1 MKSSF
6 SKLWLGASVAAT
18 MVVLGSASAQNVQGG
33 VTGNVTDPSGAVIA
47 GAQVQV
53 HNLDTGVDS
62 TTVSDG
68 SGLYRIS
75 YLPIGRY
82 SLTIRAKGFGEST
95 VPPFQVEALQVP
107 TFNVQLTPGGGS
119 ETVTVSTAAPILDT
133 SDSTLSGTFTANAIQ
148 NFPLNGLD
156 FSALT
161 LYVPG
166 AVSTAGTSGTTSI
179 ERSTNSNDTV
189 NLNGNRAQA
198 NNFTLDGIDLN
209 ETFNNLI
216 AYSPSPEALGEV
228 KVLTANSPADYGNVN
243 GGGVVS
249 VLKSGTNQIHGSAFG
264 FLQNYLLN
272 ANTWNHNHAIP
283 KIPKNSYTQDQFGG
297 TLGGPILHDK
307 LFFFVDYLGSREHSG
322 GTSTTSVFTQ
332 AMRNGDFSA
341 LCNTFTTAGIC
352 AQPTTAKPNPG
363 IQLYDSE
370 NGFAPYVGDKG
381 IPILNPV
388 ARFLFANP
396 NLYPLPNATP
406 VDGLTEND
414 LQGPARSFRANNQ
427 GDIRVDYS
435 PRNAD
440 KVNAFYSM
448 STAYDSSTSVLP
460 VAFPGT
466 NIFPSKLGG
475 ANWIH
480 IFSANIVN
488 SALIGFT
495 RVNWNEGL
503 PVDNTG
509 AFGTSGDAKVGINFP
524 NQTYQGFTYQNI
536 SGGLSGLG
544 NAALDNNTLTDNTYS
559 YIDNLNIQR
568 GAHTFTIGVQ
578 ALRYQNNYPTSN
590 ANNNNGGGFLGQLGY
605 TGAFTSDSAIP
616 GGSGFGGADFVLDRV
631 ANADATLGS
640 SNVGQR
646 QWRVAGYLN
655 DDWKASSTLTINVG
669 VRYEYDQPW
678 YEQNNKTGNINI
690 ATGQVIYA
698 GSIPAGAPAGS
709 GLCSNRACYQAN
721 YRQIM
726 PRVGFAYQANN
737 RFVIRGGYGA
747 TSFFEG
753 NSSNQRLTSITP
765 FVQAVDDTTSTPTPG
780 SATQAIPRT
789 AEEGFAGST
798 TQFLGSFNV
807 YPQNIQPAYVQEYNL
822 TTEYALSRTI
832 SLQVGYLGEQGQHI
846 EDYGN
851 LNQWQVP
858 GDQTSAPYYN
868 NRYLGVNA
876 IDPSVSIGSG
886 QLLITESRAA
896 MNYNAL
902 QAVVR
907 ERLNHGLEFT
917 FNYTYGKAL
926 TNSLGNYGL
935 NVNGYSGAFQNY
947 YNSAA
952 DWGPAGYDV
961 RHNISFNGTYALPFG
976 QGKDFL
982 SHSNRLVDGALGGW
996 RISVAGVAY
1005 TGFPETVYLNNNY
1018 NNSDSYGNSRPNQ
1031 YRALKVVNRSLTNYF
1046 GTDPSATP
1054 CAANMNNGVC
1064 AFGLPAPNT
1073 FGTASNGDVRGPG
1086 YLNVDMSAFKD
1097 FRTFREQV
1105 IGFRFD
1111 AFNVFNIASYGNP
1124 DTNLQDTTF
1133 GNVADQTVRSQER
1146 RFQFSAH
1153 YRF

>member
-1 MKSSF
+1 MRNDCRKP
-6 SKLWLGASVAAT
+6 WLGACTAVMIAGVS
-18 MVVLGSASAQNVQGG
+18 SAFAQNTQGG
-33 VTGNVTDPSGAVIA
+33 ITGNITDSSGAVIA
-47 GAQVQV
+47 GARVLA
-53 HNLDTGVDS
+53 HNVDTGVDS
-62 TTVSDG
+62 SAVSDAA
-68 SGLYRIS
+68 GLYRIP

-82 SLTIRAKGFGEST
+82 TLTIHADGFGDSN
-95 VPPFQVEALQVP
+95 VPAFQIEALQVP
-107 TFNVQLTPGGGS
+107 TFNVSLKPGGAS
-119 ETVTVSTAAPILDT
+119 ETVTVSDAAPILDT
-133 SDSTLSGTFTANAIQ
+133 SDATLSGTFTANTIE

-166 AVSTAGTSGTTSI
+166 SVSTVGTSGTTSI
-179 ERSTNSNDTV
+179 ERSTNSNNTV

-264 FLQNYLLN
+264 FLQDYRLN
-272 ANTWNHNHAIP
+272 ANSWNNKHAIP
-283 KIPKNSYTQDQFGG
+283 QIAKDSYSQDQFGG
-297 TLGGPILHDK
+297 TLGGPILRNK

-322 GTSTTSVFTQ
+322 GISPASVFTQ

-341 LCNTFTTAGIC
+341 LLATAF
-352 AQPTTAKPNPG
+352 PL
-363 IQLYDSE
+363 QLYDPQ

-381 IPILNPV
+381 VPILNPV
-388 ARFLFANP
+388 AKFLFANP

-406 VDGLTEND
+406 QDGLTKND
-414 LQGPARSFRANNQ
+414 YQGPSRSFRANNQ
-427 GDIRVDYS
+427 GDVRIDFS

-440 KVNAFYSM
+440 KVNGFFSI
-448 STAYDSSTSVLP
+448 STAYDGSTSVLP
-460 VAFPGT
+460 VAFPGA
-466 NIFPSKLGG
+466 NLFPSKLGG

-480 IFSANIVN
+480 VFSPKIVN
-488 SALIGFT
+488 SALVGFT

-509 AFGTSGDAKVGINFP
+509 VFGTAGDAKVGINFP
-524 NQTYQGFTYQNI
+524 NQAYQGFTFQNI
-536 SGGLSGLG
+536 SGGLSGVG
-544 NAALDNNTLTDNTYS
+544 NAALEDNTLTDNTYS
-559 YIDNLNIQR
+559 YIDNLSIQR
-568 GAHTFTIGVQ
+568 GAHTLTLGVQ

-590 ANNNNGGGFLGQLGY
+590 ANNNNGGGYLGQLGY
-605 TGAFTSDSAIP
+605 TGAFTSGSAIP
-616 GGSGFGGADFVLDRV
+616 GKSGFGGADFVLDRV
-631 ANADATLGS
+631 ANAAATLGS

-646 QWRVAGYLN
+646 QWRAAAYFN
-655 DDWKASSTLTINVG
+655 DDWKASSNLTINIG
-669 VRYEYDQPW
+669 IRYEYDQPW

-690 ATGQVIYA
+690 ATGQVVYA
-698 GSIPAGAPAGS
+698 GQIPAGAPAGS

-721 YRQIM
+721 YDQIM
-726 PRVGFAYQANN
+726 PRVGFAYQAND
-737 RFVIRGGYGA
+737 RFVVRGGYGA

-765 FVQAVDDTTSTPTPG
+765 FVQAVNDTTSTPVPGTP
-780 SATQAIPRT
+780 SASRT
-789 AEEGFAGST
+789 AEQGFSGST
-798 TQFLGSFNV
+798 TQLLGSFNV

-822 TTEYALSRTI
+822 TTEYALSRTVSVQI
-832 SLQVGYLGEQGQHI
+832 GYLGEQGQHI

-851 LNQWQVP
+851 LNQWRTP

-868 NRYLGVNA
+868 NPYLGVNA
-876 IDPSVSIGSG
+876 IDPSVSVGNG

-907 ERLNHGLEFT
+907 QRLNHGLEFT

-926 TNSLGNYGL
+926 TNSLGNYTL

-947 YNSAA
+947 YNRAA

-961 RHNISFNGTYALPFG
+961 RHNISFNGTYELPVG
-976 QGKDFL
+976 HGKEFL
-982 SHSNRLVDGALGGW
+982 SNSNRLVDEVVGGW
-996 RISVAGVAY
+996 RVGVAGIAY
-1005 TGFPETVYLNNNY
+1005 TGFPQTVYLNSNY
-1018 NNSDSYGNSRPNQ
+1018 NNANSYGNSRANQ
-1031 YRALKVVNRSLTNYF
+1031 YRALKVVNRSLTNWF
-1046 GTDPSATP
+1046 GTDPSATS
-1054 CAANMNNGVC
+1054 CAAGADNGVC
-1064 AFGLPAPNT
+1064 AFGLPAANT
-1073 FGTASNGDVRGPG
+1073 FGTASNGSLRGPG
-1086 YLNVDMSAFKD
+1086 YLNVDMSANKD

-1105 IGFRFD
+1105 IGVRFD

-1124 DTNLQDTTF
+1124 DTNLQDSTF
-1133 GNVADQTVRSQER
+1133 GNVADQNVRSVER
-1146 RFQFSAH
+1146 RFQFSAR

>member
-1 MKSSF
+1 MRKDSLR
-6 SKLWLGASVAAT
+6 LWFGASASAAIVAG
-18 MVVLGSASAQNVQGG
+18 MVPAFAQNVQGG
-33 VTGNVTDPSGAVIA
+33 VTGNVTDPSGAVIR
-47 GAQVQV
+47 GAQVV
-53 HNLDTGVDS
+53 AHNLDTGVDS
-62 TTVSDG
+62 TAVTDAA
-68 SGLYRIS
+68 GLYRIN

-82 SLTIRAKGFGEST
+82 TLTVHANGFGDSN
-95 VPPFQVEALQVP
+95 VPAFQLEALQVP
-107 TFNVQLTPGGGS
+107 TFNLKLTPGGAS
-119 ETVTVSTAAPILDT
+119 ETVTVSAAAPILDT
-133 SDSTLSGTFTANAIQ
+133 SDATLSGTFTANTIE

-166 AVSTAGTSGTTSI
+166 SVSTVGTSGTTSI

-249 VLKSGTNQIHGSAFG
+249 VLKSGTNHFHGSLFG
-264 FLQNYLLN
+264 FLQDYRLN
-272 ANTWNHNHAIP
+272 ANSWNNNHATP
-283 KIPKNSYTQDQFGG
+283 KIAKNSYSQDQFGG
-297 TLGGPILHDK
+297 TLGGPIIRDQ

-322 GTSTTSVFTQ
+322 GTSTASVFTQ

-341 LCNTFTTAGIC
+341 LLATAS
-352 AQPTTAKPNPG
+352 P
-363 IQLYDSE
+363 IQLYDPE
-370 NGFAPYVGDKG
+370 NGFALYAGDKG

-388 ARFLFANP
+388 AQFLFANP

-414 LQGPARSFRANNQ
+414 LQGPARTYHANNQ
-427 GDIRVDYS
+427 GDIRVDFS
-435 PRNAD
+435 PRNQD
-440 KVNAFYSM
+440 KFNAFYSM
-448 STAYDSSTSVLP
+448 STAYDGSTSVLP

-466 NIFPSKLGG
+466 NLFPSKLGG

-480 IFSANIVN
+480 IFSSKIVN
-488 SALIGFT
+488 SALIGYT

-509 AFGTSGDAKVGINFP
+509 MFGTSGDAKVGISFP
-524 NQTYQGFTYQNI
+524 NQAYQGFTFQSI

-568 GAHTFTIGVQ
+568 GAHTFTMGVQ

-605 TGAFTSDSAIP
+605 TGAFTSDSALP
-616 GGSGFGGADFVLDRV
+616 GGSGFGGADFVLNRV

-646 QWRVAGYLN
+646 QWRAAGYLN
-655 DDWKASSTLTINVG
+655 DDWKASSALTVNVG

-726 PRVGFAYQANN
+726 PRVGFAYQANS
-737 RFVIRGGYGA
+737 RFVVRGGYGT

-780 SATQAIPRT
+780 SATQPTPRT
-789 AEEGFAGST
+789 AQEGFAGSN

-807 YPQNIQPAYVQEYNL
+807 YPQNIQPAYVQEFNL
-822 TTEYALSRTI
+822 TTEYALSRTV
-832 SLQVGYLGEQGQHI
+832 SVQVGYLGEQGQHI

-858 GDQTSAPYYN
+858 GDPTSAPYYN
-868 NRYLGVNA
+868 NPYLGVNA
-876 IDPSVSIGSG
+876 VDPSVSIGSG

-896 MNYNAL
+896 MSYNAL

-926 TNSLGNYGL
+926 TNSLGNYSL
-935 NVNGYSGAFQNY
+935 NVLGYSGAFQNY
-947 YNSAA
+947 YDSAA

-961 RHNISFNGTYALPFG
+961 RHNISFNGTYELPVG

-982 SHSNRLVDGALGGW
+982 NHSNRLVDEALGGW
-996 RISVAGVAY
+996 RIGVAGIAY
-1005 TGFPETVYLNNNY
+1005 TGFPETVYLNSNY
-1018 NNSDSYGNSRPNQ
+1018 DNSNSYGNSRPNQ
-1031 YRALKVVNRSLTNYF
+1031 YRALRVVNRSLTNWF

-1054 CAANMNNGVC
+1054 CAAGVDNGLC
-1064 AFGLPAPNT
+1064 AFGLPAANT
-1073 FGTASNGDVRGPG
+1073 FGTARNGDVRGPG
-1086 YLNVDMSAFKD
+1086 YLNVDMSANKD

-1105 IGFRFD
+1105 IGLRFD

-1133 GNVADQTVRSQER
+1133 GNVADQTVRSVER